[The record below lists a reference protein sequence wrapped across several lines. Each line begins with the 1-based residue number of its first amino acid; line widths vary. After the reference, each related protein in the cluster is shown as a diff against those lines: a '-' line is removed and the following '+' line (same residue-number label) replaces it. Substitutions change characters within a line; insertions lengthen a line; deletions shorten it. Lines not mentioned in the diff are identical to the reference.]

1 MLIQILLFYSIYF
14 LVRKILEIIIA
25 QRILKKYQKNYKRI
39 IKEWKYQAK
48 MNKIKKENQ
57 FKNKSKKIYN

>member
-39 IKEWKYQAK
+39 IKE
-48 MNKIKKENQ
+48 
-57 FKNKSKKIYN
+57 